1 MTLDDH
7 PYRGEIRLLLTTAL
21 CLFVFTVVVG
31 ILNGTDIVDFEH
43 EVLLTH
49 VHVGTLGW
57 ITMSVFA
64 STLWLFGRDE
74 VPSGFRA
81 SWPRIG
87 APLGAIAITLYAIA
101 FLTTEGWARPILGT
115 VTAATILGF
124 FAWAVIQGRTQPM
137 SVPRWGFLY
146 ALATSVTGGVL
157 GVLYGIL
164 LASDI
169 KALPDGGED
178 AHPATM
184 VVGFLVPVGMALA
197 EWGLRPEDADKPAT
211 RGGFWQ
217 MTLLFLGGF
226 TLMVGILLDV
236 VPLITLN
243 LPFSIAATVMFIV
256 RNRSSFPKVGWGQGQ
271 PAPFFLATTVAIVVN
286 LGMLTYLISK
296 YAEDFD
302 LTPTR
307 LLLAL
312 DHVMFIGVMTNSI
325 FGLMRIATD
334 GAREAI
340 APWADRVVFWGT
352 NVGLAGFWLGFVLD
366 EAWPKRIG
374 TPIMGTAILL
384 GVGVYL
390 ARMNRTGQGL
400 SPAAPAP
407 AGSGTGA

>member
-1 MTLDDH
+1 VNLDTH
-7 PYRGEIRLLLTTAL
+7 PLRPQIRLLLTTAL
-21 CLFVFTVVVG
+21 ALFVFTVVVG
-31 ILNGTDIVDFEH
+31 ILNGTDVVDFERK
-43 EVLLTH
+43 VLLTH

-57 ITMSVFA
+57 ITLSVFA
-64 STLWLFGRDE
+64 STLWLFGAGE
-74 VPSGFRA
+74 TPPGFRS
-81 SWPRIG
+81 SWPRVG
-87 APLGAIAITLYAIA
+87 APLGAATITLYAIA
-101 FLTTEGWARPILGT
+101 FLTTENWARPIIGT
-115 VTAATILGF
+115 VTAIAILGF
-124 FAWAVIQGRTQPM
+124 FAWAVIQGRTMPM

-197 EWGLRPEDADKPAT
+197 EWGLRPDSVDTKAT
-211 RGGFWQ
+211 RPGFWQ

-226 TLMVGILLDV
+226 TLMLGILLDV

-243 LPFSIAATVMFIV
+243 LPFSIAATVMFIG
-256 RNRSSFPKVGWGQGQ
+256 RNWSAFPKVGWGERQ
-271 PAPFFLATTVAIVVN
+271 PAPFFLATTMAIVIN

-334 GAREAI
+334 GARSAV
-340 APWADRVVFWGT
+340 APWADRVVFWAM
-352 NVGLAGFWLGFVLD
+352 NAGLVAFWIGLVAD
-366 EAWPKRIG
+366 TPWPKRLG
-374 TPIMGTAILL
+374 TPVMGTAILL

-390 ARMNRTGQGL
+390 TRMSRTA
-400 SPAAPAP
+400 SAPIANSTP
-407 AGSGTGA
+407 